1 MENLQKQLAD
11 LMKTITAGNYNVAP
25 GALRQGPALEIED
38 CSPLYFNQ
46 TFEDKH
52 IFLQKDVQIKKS
64 KSPTVQFVRRLSYG
78 RFGGSAQIEGAVGSE
93 RTSDWTRV
101 AVPMC
106 YYSEIRRVTVA
117 ATLVET
123 QGGDKIE
130 DLEAEGGE
138 LNLAGDIE
146 FDLFRGCDDFSN
158 AGVFDG
164 NPNVIPALAN
174 MRGLQLQVRQADA
187 QIIAQDLMF
196 LAYGAGLASEIN
208 VSGTLDQSHIE
219 DASVRSAMNHGTAE
233 LLVVDPLVQSAYN
246 KIAFLKERIWLS
258 GTPQEMTGADLRRQS
273 TYAGM
278 IQVKASRFLSGKF
291 RPALSVA
298 GAPGQPTI
306 ASFSQA
312 AGTTGFTINDT
323 YTYLVTAENE
333 FGEGPA
339 SAASV
344 ATIATTG
351 NSVTVNITPGTGT
364 TRFYNVYRSPK
375 GGTASSARFIGRVV
389 AAASPTFV
397 DLGAKLPGF
406 VTGVLYQ
413 PDTMWIAELAPYSRM
428 KLAVSDLSLPEAH
441 FRFLS
446 FCVGSPK
453 KNVLVDNLI
462 GSL

>member
-1 MENLQKQLAD
+1 MSLEKQLQD
-11 LMKTITAGNYNVAP
+11 LVKTITAGTYDVAP
-25 GALRQGPALEIED
+25 SALRQGPSLNIED
-38 CSPLYFNQ
+38 CSPLYHNQ
-46 TFEDKH
+46 TFENKH
-52 IFLQKDVQIKKS
+52 IFLQKDLQIKKA

-78 RFGGSAQIEGAVGSE
+78 HFGGSAQLEGAVGSE

-117 ATLVET
+117 ATLIET

-146 FDLFRGCDDFSN
+146 FDLFRGCDDFTN
-158 AGVFDG
+158 AGTFDG
-164 NPNVIPALAN
+164 NPNVVPALAN

-187 QIIAQDLMF
+187 QVIAQDLMF

-219 DASVRSAMNHGTAE
+219 DASVRSSMNHGTAE

-246 KIAFLKERIWLS
+246 KIAYLKERIILS
-258 GTPQEMTGADLRRQS
+258 GSPQEMTGADLRRQS
-273 TYAGM
+273 TYNGM

-291 RPALSVA
+291 RPNLVTG

-306 ASFSQA
+306 SSTSQA
-312 AGTTGFTINDT
+312 AGTTGFTLNDT
-323 YTYLVTAENE
+323 YTYFVTAENE

-339 SAASV
+339 SASSV
-344 ATIATTG
+344 ATITTTG
-351 NSVTVNITPGTGT
+351 NQVTVNITAPSGT

-375 GGTASSARFIGRVV
+375 FGTTSSARFLGRVI

-397 DLGAKLPGF
+397 DLGNKLPGF

-441 FRFLS
+441 FRFLTL
-446 FCVGSPK
+446 CVGSPK
-453 KNVLVDNLI
+453 KNVLMDNLI